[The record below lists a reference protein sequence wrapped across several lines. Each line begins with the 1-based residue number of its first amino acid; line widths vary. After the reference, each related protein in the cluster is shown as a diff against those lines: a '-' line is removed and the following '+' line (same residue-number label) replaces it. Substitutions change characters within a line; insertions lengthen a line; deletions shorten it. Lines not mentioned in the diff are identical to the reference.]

1 MQIISLEL
9 SDILLIAVPDGML
22 TADKTR
28 SQEISNQFAVNL
40 RRKIYLKL
48 NVSLNFISP
57 RVGLKYFAKN
67 GVSRLNGLWSNQ
79 EGP

>member
-48 NVSLNFISP
+48 NFSPNFTGTGD
-57 RVGLKYFAKN
+57 GLKSSAKKVFP
-67 GVSRLNGLWSNQ
+67 G
-79 EGP
+79 